1 MLKPRAHHSGK
12 FGPRKNNPLYMQY
25 VGINCNPRQGDTI
38 YNYQLVDNYNILLPG
53 GFELIYPY
61 TGKSCDIS
69 LSAYNFTT
77 VCLIHTSFLVATI
90 IMHIA
95 SHIIVTGYLKTD
107 HNVTLGQ
114 LHFIGPANS
123 HTCTLLVHHCINRLS

>member
-1 MLKPRAHHSGK
+1 
-12 FGPRKNNPLYMQY
+12 MQY

-38 YNYQLVDNYNILLPG
+38 IINWLITIISCSLVAS
-53 GFELIYPY
+53 LIHPC

-107 HNVTLGQ
+107 HNVTIGQ

-123 HTCTLLVHHCINRLS
+123 HTYTLPVHHCINRLS